1 MAHGKEQ
8 QLARRTCREKRD
20 SVSRICG
27 KDDGVPCRVDE
38 RLKALGN
45 TVDPDLVFIIG
56 NSILQAQTEAS
67 KWRWF

>member
-8 QLARRTCREKRD
+8 QLAGWPCREKRD
-20 SVSRICG
+20 SMSRICG
-27 KDDGVPCRVDE
+27 KDDGLPCRVDE

-56 NSILQAQTEAS
+56 KSILQARTEAC
-67 KWRWF
+67 